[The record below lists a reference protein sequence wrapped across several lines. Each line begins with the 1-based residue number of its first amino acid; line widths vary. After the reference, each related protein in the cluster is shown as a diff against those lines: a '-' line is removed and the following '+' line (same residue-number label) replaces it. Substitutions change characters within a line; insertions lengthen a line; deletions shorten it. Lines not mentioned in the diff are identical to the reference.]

1 MHELRYQEQCPV
13 LNKHCLHAL
22 FVSKLGSCTD
32 PGAVDLQRPLWT
44 SEAVWLGLG
53 LPEEF
58 PPLLF
63 RALS

>member
-1 MHELRYQEQCPV
+1 MHELRYQEQRPA
-13 LNKHCLHAL
+13 LNTACMLCLFPIFA
-22 FVSKLGSCTD
+22 SCTD
-32 PGAVDLQRPLWT
+32 PGAVELQRPLWT